1 MENKKIYDSLNKET
15 QTFMNEV
22 FSYIDYFSTKNK
34 DENEINIIASSV
46 FLAGIK
52 NIKFIK
58 DYFSAQDITHDKIF
72 KGSTTKVNSIEE
84 SQSFKTLDISYM
96 LLEIL
101 NEIKQ
106 DYYLEDKD
114 VKLSDMEPY
123 QIFDYILDLYYDSI
137 DKLLEEYDIE
147 EIYSNDIFL
156 NYRALVEPKYAEFA
170 LKWGVD
176 IFKEVEEERLES
188 YQLGSFHLVLDNNTL
203 YISTING
210 KDEIITD
217 IEDEEIVIPRMGSIE
232 EINGEKVTPEVFDN
246 FIKTFD
252 SSNIF
257 TFKIV
262 DNKCNAITF
271 TTYKTNMFKDTKISN
286 VSKIMT
292 TPNLT
297 KYGEDLTKE
306 NYIKDPSVGRD
317 EEIKRIMQVLLYPEK
332 DKSIIITGE
341 AGCGKTALV
350 RGLAYRIQQGNVPQP
365 LKDLKIISID
375 TATMVAGTK
384 YVGTLEEKMKA
395 ILEEASKDKN
405 IILFIDEIHQ
415 AISGGKSEGS
425 DNTVSE
431 ILKPYLDYGKVRV
444 IGATTTEEYAEYVE
458 PNKAFKTRFKK
469 ITVKEP
475 SEDVIYQII
484 DELITAYNKISYSK
498 LLVSAEEKDMLIRW
512 LIESTKTSYRTY
524 NDRSSNP
531 RLILDIIKE
540 VYAIAALDGRE
551 EITRDDF
558 IKAIKC
564 EERLYES
571 SRNRQAELLARMMP
585 KPKRDCIILE
595 FKPRK

>member
-15 QTFMNEV
+15 QKFIKEV
-22 FSYIDYFSTKNK
+22 FSYIDYFTSK
-34 DENEINIIASSV
+34 DDDETNVIATSI

-52 NIKFIK
+52 NVRFIK
-58 DYFSAQDITHDKIF
+58 EYFQAQDITHDKIF
-72 KGSTTKVNSIEE
+72 DGTTTKLNSIEE
-84 SQSFKTLDISYM
+84 SSSFQTLDISYM

-106 DYYLEDKD
+106 DYYLENED
-114 VKLSDMEPY
+114 VKLSDIEPY
-123 QIFDYILDLYYDSI
+123 QIFDYVLDMYYESI
-137 DKLLEEYDIE
+137 NALLEKFDLE
-147 EIYSNDIFL
+147 EIYSNDVFL

-170 LKWGVD
+170 LRWGVD
-176 IFKEVEEERLES
+176 IFKETESETLENYRLS
-188 YQLGSFHLVLDNNTL
+188 NFDLVLDNNTL
-203 YISTING
+203 YISTVSGKPEVIHDIN
-210 KDEIITD
+210 DD
-217 IEDEEIVIPRMGSIE
+217 EIVIPRMSTIE
-232 EINGEKVTPEVFDN
+232 EINGQKITPDVFDK
-246 FIKTFD
+246 FIKEFD
-252 SSNIF
+252 TSNIF

-262 DNKCNAITF
+262 DDKGQPLTF
-271 TTYKTNMFKDTKISN
+271 TTYKKNMFKDAKISDAPK
-286 VSKIMT
+286 VMT
-292 TPNLT
+292 TPNLN
-297 KYGEDLTKE
+297 KYGEDLTKGS
-306 NYIKDPSVGRD
+306 YIKDPSVGRD
-317 EEIKRIMQVLLYPEK
+317 EEIRRIMQVLLYPEK

-341 AGCGKTALV
+341 AGCGKTAIV
-350 RGLAYRIQQGNVPQP
+350 RGLAYRIQNGDVPEP
-365 LKDLKIISID
+365 LKNIRIISID

-444 IGATTTEEYAEYVE
+444 IGATTTEEYSEYVE

-469 ITVKEP
+469 INVKEP
-475 SEDVIYQII
+475 TEDVIYKIL
-484 DELITAYNKISYSK
+484 DELIEAYNRISYSK
-498 LLVSAEEKDMLIRW
+498 LLVSIEERDMLIKW

-551 EITRDDF
+551 EITRNDF

-571 SRNRQAELLARMMP
+571 SRNRQAELLTRMMP
-585 KPKRDCIILE
+585 KPKKECIILE